1 LARKRKRFYNP
12 EVFVMNDDKIGTAVK
27 AEETEKRTPRQS
39 AYDWIEIIGI
49 SLAAVLVFLTFFARI
64 TTVVGDS
71 MLPTL
76 HEGERLFVICAG
88 YEPEKGDI
96 VVVQDDKS
104 IIDYPIVKRIIATGG
119 DTVEFD
125 FANWLVYVNG
135 EQLEEDYINK
145 FEYES
150 MRSYGCAGKVTV
162 PEGYVFVMG
171 DNRNGST
178 DSRDSR
184 LGFVSND
191 DVIGKVAFRIAPI
204 NKFGK
209 VN

>member
-1 LARKRKRFYNP
+1 
-12 EVFVMNDDKIGTAVK
+12 MNDDKMKTASK
-27 AEETEKRTPRQS
+27 AEETEKRTPLQS
-39 AYDWIEIIGI
+39 AYDWIEIIGV
-49 SLAAVLVFLTFFARI
+49 SLAAVLLFLTFFARI
-64 TTVVGDS
+64 TTVIGES

-76 HEGERLFVICAG
+76 HEGERLFVVCFG

-96 VVVQDDKS
+96 VVVQDDRS
-104 IIDYPIVKRIIATGG
+104 VIDYPIVKRIIATGG

-125 FANWLVYVNG
+125 FENWTVQVNG
-135 EQLEEDYINK
+135 ITLEEDYINK
-145 FEYES
+145 IDFVG
-150 MRSYGCAGKVTV
+150 MRSYGCAGKLTV

-171 DNRNGST
+171 DNRNNST

-184 LGFVSND
+184 VGFVSND

>member
-1 LARKRKRFYNP
+1 
-12 EVFVMNDDKIGTAVK
+12 MNDDKINAATNAK
-27 AEETEKRTPRQS
+27 EAEKRTPLQS

-49 SLAAVLVFLTFFARI
+49 SLALVLVLLTFFARI

-76 HEGERLFVICAG
+76 HNGERLFVMCAG
-88 YEPEKGDI
+88 YKPEKGDI

-104 IIDYPIVKRIIATGG
+104 AINYPIVKRIIATGG

-125 FANWLVYVNG
+125 FENWLVYVNG
-135 EQLEEDYINK
+135 ELLEEDYINK
-145 FEYES
+145 LDYVG
-150 MRSYGCAGKVTV
+150 MRSYGFAGKVTV

-171 DNRNGST
+171 DNRNNST

-184 LGFVSND
+184 LGCVSND
-191 DVIGKVAFRIAPI
+191 DVIGKVAFRISPI
-204 NKFGK
+204 DKFGK
-209 VN
+209 VD

>member
-1 LARKRKRFYNP
+1 
-12 EVFVMNDDKIGTAVK
+12 MNDDKIKTAQK
-27 AEETEKRTPRQS
+27 AEEAEKRTPLQS

-49 SLAAVLVFLTFFARI
+49 SLAAVLVFLTFFARV
-64 TTVVGDS
+64 TTVVGES

-76 HEGERLFVICAG
+76 HNGEGRLVVCFG

-96 VVVQDDKS
+96 VVVQDDRS
-104 IIDYPIVKRIIATGG
+104 VIDYPIVKRIIATGG

-125 FANWLVYVNG
+125 FENWGVKVNG
-135 EQLEEDYINK
+135 VPLQEDYINK
-145 FEYES
+145 LDYVS
-150 MRSYGCAGKVTV
+150 MRSYGCAGTLTV

-171 DNRNGST
+171 DNRNNST

-184 LGFVSND
+184 VGFVSND
-191 DVIGKVAFRIAPI
+191 DVIGKVAFRISPI
-204 NKFGK
+204 NVFGK

>member
-1 LARKRKRFYNP
+1 
-12 EVFVMNDDKIGTAVK
+12 MNDDKIKTAQK
-27 AEETEKRTPRQS
+27 AEETEKRTPLQS
-39 AYDWIEIIGI
+39 AYDWIEIIGV
-49 SLAAVLVFLTFFARI
+49 SLAAVLVLLTFFARV
-64 TTVVGDS
+64 TTVVGES

-76 HEGERLFVICAG
+76 HEGESLFVVCFG

-96 VVVQDDKS
+96 VVVQDDRS
-104 IIDYPIVKRIIATGG
+104 VIDYPIVKRIIATGG

-125 FANWLVYVNG
+125 FANWAVKVNDVP
-135 EQLEEDYINK
+135 LEEDYINRRD
-145 FEYES
+145 FES
-150 MRSYGCAGKVTV
+150 MRSYGCAGKLTV

-171 DNRNGST
+171 DNRNNST

-184 LGFVSND
+184 VGFVSND
-191 DVIGKVAFRIAPI
+191 DVIGKVAFRISPI

>member
-1 LARKRKRFYNP
+1 
-12 EVFVMNDDKIGTAVK
+12 
-27 AEETEKRTPRQS
+27 
-39 AYDWIEIIGI
+39 
-49 SLAAVLVFLTFFARI
+49 
-64 TTVVGDS
+64 

-76 HEGERLFVICAG
+76 HEGERLFVVCFG

-96 VVVQDDKS
+96 VVVQDDRS
-104 IIDYPIVKRIIATGG
+104 VIDYPIVKRIIATGG

-125 FANWLVYVNG
+125 FENWTVQVNG
-135 EQLEEDYINK
+135 ITLEEDYINK
-145 FEYES
+145 IDFVG
-150 MRSYGCAGKVTV
+150 MRSYGCAGKLTV

-171 DNRNGST
+171 DNRNNST

-184 LGFVSND
+184 VGFVSND

>member
-1 LARKRKRFYNP
+1 
-12 EVFVMNDDKIGTAVK
+12 MNDDKIKTAKK
-27 AEETEKRTPRQS
+27 AEETEKRTPLQS
-39 AYDWIEIIGI
+39 AYDWIEIIGV
-49 SLAAVLVFLTFFARI
+49 SLAAVLVLLTFFARV

-76 HEGERLFVICAG
+76 HEGESLFVVCAG

-96 VVVQDDKS
+96 VVVQDDRS
-104 IIDYPIVKRIIATGG
+104 AINYPIVKRIIATGG

-125 FANWLVYVNG
+125 FENWGVKVNG
-135 EQLEEDYINK
+135 VPLKEDYINK
-145 FEYES
+145 QEFAG

-171 DNRNGST
+171 DNRNNST

-191 DVIGKVAFRIAPI
+191 DVIGKVAFRISPI

>member
-1 LARKRKRFYNP
+1 
-12 EVFVMNDDKIGTAVK
+12 MNDDKINAATNAK
-27 AEETEKRTPRQS
+27 EAEKRTPLQS

-49 SLAAVLVFLTFFARI
+49 SLALVLVLLTFFARI

-76 HEGERLFVICAG
+76 HNGERLFVMCAG
-88 YEPEKGDI
+88 YKPEKGDI

-104 IIDYPIVKRIIATGG
+104 AINYPIVKRIIATGG

-125 FANWLVYVNG
+125 FENWLVYVNG
-135 EQLEEDYINK
+135 ELLEEDYINK
-145 FEYES
+145 IDYVG

-171 DNRNGST
+171 DNRNNST

-184 LGFVSND
+184 LGCVSND
-191 DVIGKVAFRIAPI
+191 DVIGKVAFRISPI
-204 NKFGK
+204 DKFGK
-209 VN
+209 VD

>member
-1 LARKRKRFYNP
+1 
-12 EVFVMNDDKIGTAVK
+12 
-27 AEETEKRTPRQS
+27 
-39 AYDWIEIIGI
+39 
-49 SLAAVLVFLTFFARI
+49 
-64 TTVVGDS
+64 
-71 MLPTL
+71 
-76 HEGERLFVICAG
+76 
-88 YEPEKGDI
+88 
-96 VVVQDDKS
+96 
-104 IIDYPIVKRIIATGG
+104 
-119 DTVEFD
+119 VEFD
-125 FANWLVYVNG
+125 FANWLVYVNC

-145 FEYES
+145 LEYES
-150 MRSYGCAGKVTV
+150 MRYYGCAGKVTV

>member
-1 LARKRKRFYNP
+1 MEN
-12 EVFVMNDDKIGTAVK
+12 NNIK
-27 AEETEKRTPRQS
+27 AEKEQRTPAQS

-49 SLAAVLVFLTFFARI
+49 SLAAVLIFLSFFARI

-76 HEGERLFVICAG
+76 HGGEKLFVMRAG

-96 VVVQDDKS
+96 VVVQNDRS
-104 IIDYPIVKRIIATGG
+104 TVDYPIVKRIIATGG
-119 DTVEFD
+119 DTLEFD

-135 EQLEEDYINK
+135 ELLEEDYINRMD
-145 FEYES
+145 FEN
-150 MRSYGCAGKVTV
+150 MRSYGCAGKLTV

-171 DNRNGST
+171 DNRNAST

-184 LGFVSND
+184 LGYICED
-191 DVIGKVAFRIAPI
+191 DVIGKVVFRLSPL
-204 NKFGK
+204 GK
-209 VN
+209 MGAVK

>member
-1 LARKRKRFYNP
+1 
-12 EVFVMNDDKIGTAVK
+12 MNDDKINAATNAK
-27 AEETEKRTPRQS
+27 EAEKRTPLQS

-49 SLAAVLVFLTFFARI
+49 SLASVLVLLTFFARI

-76 HEGERLFVICAG
+76 HNGERLFVMCAG
-88 YEPEKGDI
+88 YKPEKGDI

-104 IIDYPIVKRIIATGG
+104 AINYPIVKRIIATGG

-125 FANWLVYVNG
+125 FENWLVYVNG
-135 EQLEEDYINK
+135 ELLEEDYINK
-145 FEYES
+145 IDYVG

-171 DNRNGST
+171 DNRNESG
-178 DSRDSR
+178 DSRSR
-184 LGFVSND
+184 MIEAIDASH
-191 DVIGKVAFRIAPI
+191 IAGKVIFRLYPFSDMCIF
-204 NKFGK
+204 N
-209 VN
+209 